1 MLIIKE
7 SISNIIKVTIMG
19 IKNLLKFL
27 SDYPEL
33 IKEKES
39 NEYYGKKI
47 AIDISILMYQ
57 VVIAIRNSGSDLTN
71 NKGEI
76 TSHILGLFNK
86 TLSFLEKGIIPIF
99 VFDGKPPQ
107 LKQKI
112 LDTRKQIRKKALEK
126 LLDAQNDADKI
137 KYLKRSVLISK
148 EQMNQCRELLSLMGI
163 PYIDAPEEA
172 DSELSYL
179 CKSNLV
185 YAVLTEDMDI
195 LTFGSPKI
203 IRNLTSSKKTPIEI
217 DLKQVLSRLSITYEQ
232 FIELCILFGCD
243 YCPNLIDIKYDTIF
257 EIYIKH
263 KNIED
268 TLEEIKKRNH
278 IIPENFEYKQAKQY
292 FMNSS
297 HNIVNKEELKIK
309 KPDTDKLIELLVNK
323 YGLIKY
329 KVINKLNRLN
339 EIYSKFKNYE

>member
-1 MLIIKE
+1 
-7 SISNIIKVTIMG
+7 MG

-27 SDYPEL
+27 SEYPEL
-33 IKEKES
+33 IEEKET

-112 LDTRKQIRKKALEK
+112 LETRKQIRKKALEK
-126 LLDAQNDADKI
+126 LSDAQNTADKI
-137 KYLKRSVLISK
+137 KYLKRSVWISK
-148 EQMNQCRELLSLMGI
+148 EQMDQCRELLSLMGI

-179 CKSNLV
+179 CKTNLV

-195 LTFGSPKI
+195 LTFGSPRI
-203 IRNLTSSKKTPIEI
+203 IRNLTSSKKIPIEI
-217 DLKQVLSRLSITYEQ
+217 NLQNILNRLSITYEQ

-243 YCPNLIDIKYDTIF
+243 YCPNLLDIKYDIIY
-257 EIYIKH
+257 EIYSKH
-263 KNIED
+263 KNVED
-268 TLEEIKKRNH
+268 TLDEIKNRNYTVPDN
-278 IIPENFEYKQAKQY
+278 IEYKSAKEY
-292 FMNSS
+292 FMNAT
-297 HNIVNKEELKIK
+297 HNKINKEELQIK
-309 KPDTDKLIELLVNK
+309 KPDTDKLIELLVDK

-329 KVINKLNRLN
+329 KVINKVNRLN
-339 EIYSKFKNYE
+339 EIYNKFMNN